1 MKRAHVIIAMTTLGE
16 PNMVS
21 KLVGREKTVRE
32 GTKSVRISDRVEIS
46 EIGADL
52 GELHDKSD
60 FHAKSRKT
68 EISNLPTPVPMSI
81 AERATAESARSPAL
95 HASAWRVFLTLFAE
109 KGGLDKTIKLIQ
121 YTGRLLLWATK
132 QRFFTQQRKLVLLW
146 KLAEMEL
153 RLNGLVSNFS
163 MFRKIIK
170 LGEWLGPVEDLI
182 TSKNATTSLKYQA
195 EVLEVINTIGDDIY
209 CLSKIGV
216 VRGKRL
222 GRNGELMANW
232 GWYGAILINIKV
244 AVETYRLAAKG
255 GDGAAIWDAQ
265 LTLFKLA
272 NDFIF
277 CTIDCLEPKGISN
290 VYQTVTGLASG
301 SVGFYKLWKKISK
314 RLDKE
319 MEEKAKCDSC

>member
-1 MKRAHVIIAMTTLGE
+1 MTPPPHVIIAMTTLGE

-21 KLVGREKTVRE
+21 KLVGRPKSTGEATKTVR
-32 GTKSVRISDRVEIS
+32 ISEKVEIS
-46 EIGADL
+46 EFTRDL
-52 GELHDKSD
+52 NDKYDNTHDS
-60 FHAKSRKT
+60 T
-68 EISNLPTPVPMSI
+68 PEVPTPVPMSI
-81 AERATAESARSPAL
+81 AERSVADAERPPPL

-121 YTGRLLLWATK
+121 YTGRLLLWAAK
-132 QRFFTQQRKLVLLW
+132 QGWFVRHKQIMLLW
-146 KLAEMEL
+146 KLAEMET

-170 LGEWLGPVEDLI
+170 LGEWLGPVEDLV
-182 TSKNATTSLKYQA
+182 TSKHPLTSLSYQA
-195 EVLEVINTIGDDIY
+195 EVMEVINTIGDDIY

-232 GWYGAILINIKV
+232 GWYGAIFINIKV
-244 AVETYRLAAKG
+244 GIETYNLAIKG
-255 GDGAAIWDAQ
+255 GNAEAIWDAK

-277 CTIDCLEPKGISN
+277 CTIDCLEPEGLSN
-290 VYQTVTGLASG
+290 IYQTVTGLASG

-314 RLDKE
+314 RLDKDL
-319 MEEKAKCDSC
+319 EEKACKTC